1 MQEEDWALSMFMFE
15 TKNVIQCE
23 CLICQGAAWQ
33 ACCNLDFVMEEG
45 VDDPM
50 DDPMGEAG
58 LAPEVAL
65 NCHPARIWSLCRM
78 K

>member
-33 ACCNLDFVMEEG
+33 TCCNLDFVMEEG

-50 DDPMGEAG
+50 DDPMGD
-58 LAPEVAL
+58 
-65 NCHPARIWSLCRM
+65 CRIWEHIVCALLLVLWGRV
-78 K
+78 